1 MEIDSESEKPSV
13 KTPEEGGSMQMNSSE
28 KKGGDDEKEQLA
40 GIMDK
45 LNIESSSSGFKK
57 KPVIIIVVGMAGS
70 GKTTFL
76 HRLVCHTQAS
86 NIRGYVMNLDPAVM
100 TLPFGANIDIR
111 DTVKY
116 KEVMKQFNLGPNG
129 GILTSLNLFATKFDE
144 LREPVLAL
152 LGVVRQNLRLKPSID
167 TPGTT
172 PPLRVQDQPK
182 EVASIFV
189 AVFIFFILFLDV
201 LVPFIWHVMYTTSA
215 NIQSQ
220 VISVIERRADQL
232 DYVLVDTPGQ
242 IEIFTWSASG
252 AIITEAF
259 ASTFPTVVTY
269 VVDTPRSSS
278 PVTFMSNMLYA
289 CSILYK
295 TRLPL
300 VLAFNKVDVAQHQF
314 ALEWMEDFE
323 TFQAAISSDT
333 TYTST
338 LTQSLSL
345 SLDEFYKNLRSV
357 GVSAISGAGMNEF
370 FIAIEACAEEYME
383 TYKADLD
390 KRRAE
395 KQRLEE
401 ERRKESMDKLR
412 RDMEQTRG
420 ETVVLSTGLKDKD
433 GRRNTMMDPEDEMEE
448 PEDEDDYDRF
458 TNEDEDL
465 IEEDEDEEIARFSF

>member
-13 KTPEEGGSMQMNSSE
+13 KIPEEGGSMQMNSSE

-70 GKTTFL
+70 GKTTLL

-144 LREPVLAL
+144 
-152 LGVVRQNLRLKPSID
+152 
-167 TPGTT
+167 
-172 PPLRVQDQPK
+172 
-182 EVASIFV
+182 
-189 AVFIFFILFLDV
+189 
-201 LVPFIWHVMYTTSA
+201 
-215 NIQSQ
+215 
-220 VISVIERRADQL
+220 
-232 DYVLVDTPGQ
+232 
-242 IEIFTWSASG
+242 
-252 AIITEAF
+252 
-259 ASTFPTVVTY
+259 
-269 VVDTPRSSS
+269 
-278 PVTFMSNMLYA
+278 
-289 CSILYK
+289 
-295 TRLPL
+295 
-300 VLAFNKVDVAQHQF
+300 
-314 ALEWMEDFE
+314 WMEDFE

-370 FIAIEACAEEYME
+370 FKAIEACAEEYME

-433 GRRNTMMDPEDEMEE
+433 GRRNTMMDPEDEVEE

-458 TNEDEDL
+458 TDEDEDL
-465 IEEDEDEEIARFSF
+465 IQEDEDGEIARFSF